1 MDHTFS
7 TNSVLT
13 YAPCKDIYL
22 EMNQLSQFG
31 NSRISLWSL
40 TLVSEPLSDQ
50 KQTTRAH
57 FDRQLKR
64 IQRDVLRMGALV
76 ENSFWLARQALFERN
91 MEAPSQISRQDDH
104 IDQLYRQIEQDCVNL
119 IALQAPVAQDLRLLS
134 AVMQLVRDLER
145 IGDYAE
151 DLGEI
156 AARLFLYPAPPHMRQ
171 VQLMCDRCRAMLAM
185 SLAALSDLDAESGL
199 AVKIKDDAVDLDYE
213 TLYDE
218 LANQRNVPGVVEPI
232 VLMVLMIRHLER
244 MADHATNIGK
254 RVAYIVTG
262 ER

>member
-1 MDHTFS
+1 
-7 TNSVLT
+7 
-13 YAPCKDIYL
+13 
-22 EMNQLSQFG
+22 MN
-31 NSRISLWSL
+31 R
-40 TLVSEPLSDQ
+40 VHP
-50 KQTTRAH
+50 TTRVQ
-57 FDRQLKR
+57 FERQLKR

-91 MEAPSQISRQDDH
+91 LEAPPQISIQDKQIDH
-104 IDQLYRQIEQDCVNL
+104 LYRQIEQDCVRL
-119 IALQAPVAQDLRLLS
+119 IALQAPVAQDLRQLS

-156 AARLFLYPAPPHMRQ
+156 AVRLFPYPIPTCMRQ
-171 VQLMCDRCRAMLAM
+171 AQQMCDRCRAMLAM

-199 AVKIKDDAVDLDYE
+199 AIKIRDDAVDLDYE

-218 LANQRNVPGVVEPI
+218 LAHQRDVPGIVEPI
-232 VLMVLMIRHLER
+232 VLMILVIRHLER

-262 ER
+262 HR

>member
-1 MDHTFS
+1 MRALL
-7 TNSVLT
+7 NN
-13 YAPCKDIYL
+13 P
-22 EMNQLSQFG
+22 SQ
-31 NSRISLWSL
+31 R
-40 TLVSEPLSDQ
+40 
-50 KQTTRAH
+50 TTRIH
-57 FDRQLKR
+57 FERQLRR

-76 ENSFWLARQALFERN
+76 ENSFWLARQAVFERN
-91 MEAPSQISRQDDH
+91 LQAPEQIKRQDDE
-104 IDQLYRQIEQDCVNL
+104 IDLLYRQIEQDCVNL

-134 AVMQLVRDLER
+134 ALMQLVRDLER

-156 AARLFLYPAPPHMRQ
+156 AVRLFPYPPPFCMRQ
-171 VQLMCDRCRAMLAM
+171 VQLMCDRSRAMLAM
-185 SLAALSDLDAESGL
+185 SLAALSDLDAESGR

-213 TLYDE
+213 TLYNE
-218 LANQRNVPGVVEPI
+218 LALQRDVPGVVEPI
-232 VLMVLMIRHLER
+232 VLVILLIRHLER